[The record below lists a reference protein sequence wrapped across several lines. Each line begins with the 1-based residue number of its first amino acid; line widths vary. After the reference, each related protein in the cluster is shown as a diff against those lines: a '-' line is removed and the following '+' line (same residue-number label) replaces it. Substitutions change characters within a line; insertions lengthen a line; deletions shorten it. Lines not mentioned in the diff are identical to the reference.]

1 MLQHVGQAAVS
12 LKQVVSN
19 LSEMVIN
26 KYQNHL
32 LYDIGIFIFLN
43 ENFVT
48 KDKWLFIVKV
58 VEIWNNNFE
67 NFKLEIKNTKV
78 GHCGSKNLK

>member
-26 KYQNHL
+26 KYHNHL
-32 LYDIGIFIFLN
+32 WYDIGIY
-43 ENFVT
+43 
-48 KDKWLFIVKV
+48 LFSWMKI
-58 VEIWNNNFE
+58 
-67 NFKLEIKNTKV
+67 L
-78 GHCGSKNLK
+78 